1 MRTTRFWTEMWLYV
15 GVEVF
20 AKMNQYQVSTKD
32 SFGLT
37 LELLLARG
45 VLRNQAICNSVH
57 SMYES
62 EGVS

>member
-1 MRTTRFWTEMWLYV
+1 MRLYV

-20 AKMNQYQVSTKD
+20 AKMNQYQVPAKD

-37 LELLLARG
+37 LGLLSARG
-45 VLRNQAICNSVH
+45 FLRNQTICNSVH
-57 SMYES
+57 STYES